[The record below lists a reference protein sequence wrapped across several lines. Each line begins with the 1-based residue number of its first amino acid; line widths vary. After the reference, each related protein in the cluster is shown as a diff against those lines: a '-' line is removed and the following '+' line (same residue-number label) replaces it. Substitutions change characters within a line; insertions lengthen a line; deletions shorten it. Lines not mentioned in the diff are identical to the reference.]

1 MSWHKTII
9 SVQGKYNEKYSKCI
23 FKNIFVYLFIF
34 VFIFF
39 FPKAVHG
46 LDLMKLAASMFV
58 VIEEMDPGCKMQTVC
73 HESHSGR
80 LCLTLGPKLWDQVK
94 CLCSL
99 QPQHITFFDF
109 I

>member
-1 MSWHKTII
+1 M
-9 SVQGKYNEKYSKCI
+9 
-23 FKNIFVYLFIF
+23 KNIENAFLKNILLLLLLFSEAALG
-34 VFIFF
+34 
-39 FPKAVHG
+39 P
-46 LDLMKLAASMFV
+46 DLMKLAAAMFV

-109 I
+109 IQMNVQPLSCTTSTLL